1 MITRAPVHSFATLGS
16 LAWAAMWFSSL
27 VVWCLGCNLFGEL
40 FPLIVPLVL
49 AGSQTMGFLQQHP
62 TN

>member
-1 MITRAPVHSFATLGS
+1 MITRAPAHSLATLGS
-16 LAWAAMWFSSL
+16 LAWEAMCFSSL
-27 VVWCLGCNLFGEL
+27 VVWCLGSNVFGEL

-49 AGSQTMGFLQQHP
+49 AGSQTMCFLQQHP